1 MTAPH
6 PLTTEADLDAA
17 IERSFTTAVVMFKHS
32 ETCGA
37 SAYAHEEVLALLTA
51 SNLGA
56 EIYLV
61 SVQRSPAISNAIE
74 KRFTLRHE
82 SPQVLI
88 IRRGV
93 VAWHASHHRV
103 NSDELSAALAR
114 TGAALTSVPALADR
128 DEP

>member
-1 MTAPH
+1 VTAPH

-17 IERSFTTAVVMFKHS
+17 IERSFTTPVVMFKHS

-37 SAYAHEEVLALLTA
+37 SAYAHEELLALLA
-51 SNLGA
+51 ACNLGA

-61 SVQRSPAISNAIE
+61 SVQRSRAISNAIE
-74 KRFTLRHE
+74 KRFRLRHE

-88 IRRGV
+88 VRRGV

-103 NSDELSAALAR
+103 TSDELSAALER
-114 TGAALTSVPALADR
+114 TGAAPTTVPALADR
-128 DEP
+128 DES